1 MEKLEKCF
9 CGGKPCEPYYYSP
22 SDGYQRGDGFYY
34 IYCKKCGHNEHGETK
49 EDVIKA
55 WNDFDREKAMLK
67 YYPEAEWIFP
77 EDNGNDG
84 NPICSN
90 CHNMIGVV
98 VGSYDESIVSP
109 FCPCCGAI
117 MTNTDKHPDRW
128 FKMRKD

>member
-1 MEKLEKCF
+1 MALGLHFMFGISNAIREAMGSIIF
-9 CGGKPCEPYYYSP
+9 
-22 SDGYQRGDGFYY
+22 
-34 IYCKKCGHNEHGETK
+34 IAKKCGHNEHGETK
-49 EDVIKA
+49 EDAIKA
-55 WNDFDREKAMLK
+55 WNEFDREKEMLK

-90 CHNMIGVV
+90 CRNMIGVV
-98 VGSYDESIVSP
+98 VGPYDTSIVSQ

-128 FKMRKD
+128 FKNKKGLVFYED